1 MIEIMLKVHK
11 SKGFY
16 MVCFTFAPCKTIA
29 RQIYFLC
36 RNDIV
41 YLFVKKH
48 FHPGLI
54 MLNKVMLYKS
64 ATCLCRQ
71 AGANKVE

>member
-1 MIEIMLKVHK
+1 
-11 SKGFY
+11 

-29 RQIYFLC
+29 RQIYFLY

-48 FHPGLI
+48 FRSRLYK
-54 MLNKVMLYKS
+54 LNKVMLYPDDDRD
-64 ATCLCRQ
+64 ATPMQVHTGLQ
-71 AGANKVE
+71 LGT